1 MKKTLMMVLFLS
13 LGIADSAL
21 AADNVSPNDLQQLQ
35 ALQQRSSSQFPA
47 RANVVVNTPYGQM
60 AVSQNQNQNQI
71 NNATIAAA
79 QNAVVNTPPAP
90 PATPT
95 PVPSATP
102 TNLPPPSV
110 PTAATNN
117 VAVGN
122 NPQAPVNNLVQA
134 AIPVGVVQQP
144 PNQPILPNAQVMPS
158 NPPPPPGPAGQPQS
172 CFNQQAAMAVQ
183 GGLQSPPL
191 QAPFVPPGS
200 PMGDTDAS
208 QGAFN
213 SMVNTALPMTP
224 DQIHRLKQ
232 LFTAT
237 QYAQAAPAGTPPRPV
252 ATSQMVNLAP
262 GATPP
267 VIRLAQGF
275 VTSLVFIDSTGA
287 PWPIEAYSIGDP
299 SRFNIQW
306 NKTDN
311 TLMIQAMS
319 LYNYGNLA
327 VRLKGLVTPVML
339 TLIPGQKDVDYR
351 VDLRVQGLGPN
362 AQPLIGE
369 VLPNSTNPILLGVL
383 DGIPPPGSKELSVC
397 GTDIQAWLLGN
408 KLYLRSHF
416 TILSPAWL
424 ATLSSADGTKAYE
437 MQKTPMLLIS
447 LHGKAVPVKIE
458 GL

>member
-1 MKKTLMMVLFLS
+1 MKKTIILFL
-13 LGIADSAL
+13 LILIGHVPWAL
-21 AADNVSPNDLQQLQ
+21 AADNITPAELQQLQ
-35 ALQQRSSSQFPA
+35 ALQQTSPQPPVRQLQLAPQ
-47 RANVVVNTPYGQM
+47 V
-60 AVSQNQNQNQI
+60 NQNTLNQP
-71 NNATIAAA
+71 
-79 QNAVVNTPPAP
+79 NTPPSSAP
-90 PATPT
+90 SPSTALPNPSTPAPA
-95 PVPSATP
+95 PASGIPIPSTTP
-102 TNLPPPSV
+102 TNLPPTV
-110 PTAATNN
+110 PATSTPVTSANAAGQ
-117 VAVGN
+117 AFVG
-122 NPQAPVNNLVQA
+122 A
-134 AIPVGVVQQP
+134 
-144 PNQPILPNAQVMPS
+144 LPNPINQTAVTLPGNSQLPQP
-158 NPPPPPGPAGQPQS
+158 NALLPANQLGAPPTSFGQQTVT
-172 CFNQQAAMAVQ
+172 AVQ
-183 GGLQSPPL
+183 GGSQMPPL

-200 PMGDTDAS
+200 PTGDTDVNQA
-208 QGAFN
+208 AFN
-213 SMVNTALPMTP
+213 AMTNTALPMTP

-237 QYAQAAPAGTPPRPV
+237 QYAQAAPPGTPPRPV

-287 PWPIEAYSIGDP
+287 PWPIDSYSVGDP

-339 TLIPGQKDVDYR
+339 TLIPGQKDIDYR

-362 AQPLIGE
+362 ALPLIGE
-369 VLPNSTNPILLGVL
+369 TLPNAANPLLLGVL
-383 DGIPPPGSKELSVC
+383 DGIPPPGSRELNVC
-397 GTDIQAWLLGN
+397 DTDIQAWLLGN
-408 KLYLRSHF
+408 RLFIRSHF
-416 TILSPAWL
+416 VILSPAWL

-437 MQKTPMLLIS
+437 MQKTPMLLVS

-458 GL
+458 GF